1 MHSYVVNDNGHAWP
15 GGTAPRADADQPTQ
29 AVDANELV
37 WDFFRQQRRS
47 NAPPMLPFYYDSQLT
62 IPAFIADG
70 RAYTAR
76 LGLLAGSPPVFELQL
91 LEPAQAGAAHD
102 DNVYGDGLL
111 TLPTLSIAVMK

>member
-1 MHSYVVNDNGHAWP
+1 
-15 GGTAPRADADQPTQ
+15 
-29 AVDANELV
+29 
-37 WDFFRQQRRS
+37 
-47 NAPPMLPFYYDSQLT
+47 MLPFYYDSQLT

-111 TLPTLSIAVMK
+111 TLPRVVIGAEPWRATLAVSGTRPLRLQVVDLHPAE